1 MTNHQHDSVTP
12 YDSSDLNKKKQVEQ
26 MFDNISPKYDLLNRV
41 LSMGIDIQWR
51 KDVIKMVKA
60 SNPQTILDIATGTG
74 DLAIMMAKNTN
85 AKITGLDLSAGM
97 LDVGSKK
104 VKEAGLDSRIEMVQG
119 DSENLPFQDNS
130 FDCITVSF
138 GVRNFE
144 NLEKG
149 LAEINRV
156 LKPGGTFVILEFSYP
171 TAFPM
176 KQLYTFYSKNILPA
190 IGKMVSKD
198 QSAYTYLP
206 DSVRAFPHGEEMKNI
221 LKSVNFTQ
229 PIDKKLTFGIASIYK
244 SVK

>member
-12 YDSSDLNKKKQVEQ
+12 YESSDLNKKKQVEQ

-74 DLAIMMAKNTN
+74 DLAIMMGKNTS

-97 LDVGSKK
+97 LDVGRKK
-104 VKEAGLDSRIEMVQG
+104 VTEAGLDSRINMVQG
-119 DSENLPFQDNS
+119 DSENLPFGDNT
-130 FDCITVSF
+130 FDCVTVSF

>member
-1 MTNHQHDSVTP
+1 MTNHTHDHIKP
-12 YDSSDLNKKKQVEQ
+12 YDESALSKKKQVEQ

-51 KDVIKMVKA
+51 KDVIKMIQAAK
-60 SNPQTILDIATGTG
+60 PKTILDIATGTG
-74 DLAIMMAKNTN
+74 DLAIMMGKNTD
-85 AKITGLDLSAGM
+85 AQITGLDLSAGM
-97 LDVGSKK
+97 LEVGRKK
-104 VKEAGLDSRIEMVQG
+104 VTEQGLSSRIEMIQG
-119 DSENLPFQDNS
+119 DSENLPFEDNS
-130 FDCITVSF
+130 FDCVTVSF

-144 NLEKG
+144 HLEQG
-149 LAEINRV
+149 LAEIFRI

-171 TAFPM
+171 TTFPM

-190 IGKMVSKD
+190 IGKLVSKD

-244 SVK
+244 SIK

>member
-1 MTNHQHDSVTP
+1 MANHQHDTVTP
-12 YDSSDLNKKKQVEQ
+12 YESSDLNKKKQVEQ

-51 KDVIKMVKA
+51 KDVIKMIKA
-60 SNPQTILDIATGTG
+60 SNAQTILDIATGTG
-74 DLAIMMAKNTN
+74 DLAIMMGKNTT
-85 AKITGLDLSAGM
+85 AKITGLDLSNGM
-97 LDVGSKK
+97 LEVGRKK
-104 VKEAGLDSRIEMVQG
+104 VKEANLENRIDMVQG
-119 DSENLPFQDNS
+119 DSENLPFPDQT
-130 FDCITVSF
+130 FDCVTVSF

-156 LKPGGTFVILEFSYP
+156 LKPGGTFIILEFSYP

-190 IGKMVSKD
+190 IGKLVSKD

-221 LKSVNFTQ
+221 LKNVNFTQ

-244 SVK
+244 SIK

>member
-1 MTNHQHDSVTP
+1 MTNHQHDTVKP
-12 YDSSDLNKKKQVEQ
+12 YEASELTKKKQVEQ

-60 SNPQTILDIATGTG
+60 SEPKTILDIATGTG
-74 DLAIMMAKNTN
+74 DLAIMMGKNTN

-97 LDVGSKK
+97 LDVGRKK
-104 VKEAGLDSRIEMVQG
+104 VKEAGLENRITMVQG
-119 DSENLPFQDNS
+119 DSENLPFEDNT
-130 FDCITVSF
+130 FDCATVSF

-171 TAFPM
+171 TNFPM

-190 IGKMVSKD
+190 IGKLVSKD

-221 LKSVNFTQ
+221 LKNVNFNQ

-244 SVK
+244 SIK

>member
-1 MTNHQHDSVTP
+1 MTNHQHDKVRP
-12 YDSSDLNKKKQVEQ
+12 YESSDLTKKKQVEQ

-60 SNPQTILDIATGTG
+60 SHPQTILDIATGTG
-74 DLAIMMAKNTN
+74 DLAIMMGQNTD
-85 AKITGLDLSAGM
+85 AKITGLDLSSGM
-97 LDVGSKK
+97 LEVGRKK
-104 VKEAGLDSRIEMVQG
+104 VKEANLDHRIEMVQG
-119 DSENLPFQDNS
+119 DSENLPFPDNT

-156 LKPGGTFVILEFSYP
+156 LKPGGTFIILEFSYP
-171 TAFPM
+171 TSFPM
-176 KQLYTFYSKNILPA
+176 KQLYTFYSKNILPI

-206 DSVRAFPHGEEMKNI
+206 DSVRAFPHGEEMKSI
-221 LKSVNFTQ
+221 LKSVNFNQ
-229 PIDKKLTFGIASIYK
+229 PIDKKLTLCLASI
-244 SVK
+244 

>member
-1 MTNHQHDSVTP
+1 MANHQHDNVTP

-74 DLAIMMAKNTN
+74 DLAIMMGKNTD

-97 LDVGSKK
+97 LEVGRKK
-104 VKEAGLDSRIEMVQG
+104 VKEAGLENRIEMVQG
-119 DSENLPFQDNS
+119 DSENLPFPDNT
-130 FDCITVSF
+130 FDCATVSF

-149 LAEINRV
+149 LAEINRI
-156 LKPGGTFVILEFSYP
+156 LKPGGTFIILEFSYP

-206 DSVRAFPHGEEMKNI
+206 DSVRAFPHGEEMKDI

-244 SVK
+244 SIK

>member
-1 MTNHQHDSVTP
+1 MANHQHDAVTP
-12 YDSSDLNKKKQVEQ
+12 YEASDLNKKKQVEQ

-60 SNPQTILDIATGTG
+60 SQPKTILDIATGTG
-74 DLAIMMAKNTN
+74 DLAIMMGKNTD
-85 AKITGLDLSAGM
+85 AKITGLDLSNGM
-97 LDVGSKK
+97 LEVGRKK
-104 VKEAGLDSRIEMVQG
+104 VKEAGLENRIEMVQG
-119 DSENLPFQDNS
+119 DSENLPFPDNT
-130 FDCITVSF
+130 FDCVTVSF

-156 LKPGGTFVILEFSYP
+156 LRPGGTFVILEFSYP

-206 DSVRAFPHGEEMKNI
+206 DSVRAFPHGEEMKSI
-221 LKSVNFTQ
+221 LKSVKFTQ

-244 SVK
+244 SIK

>member
-1 MTNHQHDSVTP
+1 MTNHQHDTVKP
-12 YDSSDLNKKKQVEQ
+12 YEASELTKKKQVEQ

-60 SNPQTILDIATGTG
+60 SEPQTILDIATGTG
-74 DLAIMMAKNTN
+74 DLAIMMGKNTN

-97 LDVGSKK
+97 LDVGRKK

-149 LAEINRV
+149 LTR
-156 LKPGGTFVILEFSYP
+156 F
-171 TAFPM
+171 
-176 KQLYTFYSKNILPA
+176 
-190 IGKMVSKD
+190 
-198 QSAYTYLP
+198 
-206 DSVRAFPHGEEMKNI
+206 
-221 LKSVNFTQ
+221 
-229 PIDKKLTFGIASIYK
+229 
-244 SVK
+244 